1 MNKTKVLFLCTGN
14 SARSPMAEAL
24 LRHHAGDQF
33 EVYSA
38 GLEPKD
44 IHPNTEKVMQ
54 EIGIPLTGHYS
65 KNVREYMGKLH
76 FGYLITVCANA
87 EEKCPTTFPGVG
99 RRLHWAFD
107 DPAAFE
113 GTDEENLRKFREVR
127 DQIDERIRAWLADQG
142 ASPDAH
148 SVGDKR

>member
-1 MNKTKVLFLCTGN
+1 MHKTKVLFLCTGN
-14 SARSPMAEAL
+14 SARSQMAEAL
-24 LRHHAGDQF
+24 LRHHAGERF
-33 EVYSA
+33 EAYSA

-99 RRLHWAFD
+99 QRLHWAFD
-107 DPAAFE
+107 DPAVFE
-113 GTDEENLRKFREVR
+113 GTDEEKLRKFHEVR
-127 DQIDERIRAWLADQG
+127 DQIDERIRAWLAEQ
-142 ASPDAH
+142 DAATGTH
-148 SVGDKR
+148 SVGNKR